1 MLEAFRLLPRL
12 NVELGTSAREKEEK
26 FYENQSSLL
35 VKYLQL
41 IVTERVLVL
50 SEIGLL
56 SGTGRRNF
64 CPKKWVQKLKLWFSY
79 FSGNLN

>member
-1 MLEAFRLLPRL
+1 MYSKIHIHTYIHTYYLDKLVYTYYIPSLMLEAFRLLPRL

-41 IVTERVLVL
+41 
-50 SEIGLL
+50 
-56 SGTGRRNF
+56 
-64 CPKKWVQKLKLWFSY
+64 
-79 FSGNLN
+79 